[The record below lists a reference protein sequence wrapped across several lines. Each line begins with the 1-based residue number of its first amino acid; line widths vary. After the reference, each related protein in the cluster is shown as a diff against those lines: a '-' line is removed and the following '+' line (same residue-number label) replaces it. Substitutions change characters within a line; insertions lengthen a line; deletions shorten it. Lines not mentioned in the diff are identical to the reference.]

1 MVSLPWAPSRTR
13 KQQKPLT
20 VVKDMET
27 SPSKT
32 KRAPTNVTGPVA
44 WNEEVL
50 AVFKDMGA
58 QLGIVYAECKDH
70 KDFLASCKTLGLTR
84 SHAMQ
89 EASRRR
95 HEAAGTSPSK
105 KVLETIPEEA
115 SAPSTPP
122 KRKGSKAK
130 AEEQKAP
137 GAPEKLKSL
146 PEFERLG
153 SDTPKDLQLLTDWH
167 AEFTEAGM
175 RYQVIKGV
183 RYLVEVASCEVI
195 VLDEVRQ
202 MGARIGTYNEATGD
216 IEAI

>member
-1 MVSLPWAPSRTR
+1 
-13 KQQKPLT
+13 
-20 VVKDMET
+20 MET

-70 KDFLASCKTLGLTR
+70 KNFLEQCKELGLVR
-84 SHAMQ
+84 SGAMK

-95 HEAAGTSPSK
+95 QEVTASK
-105 KVLETIPEEA
+105 KPPAKERLTTIPEEP

-167 AEFTEAGM
+167 AEVTEAGM

-183 RYLVEVASCEVI
+183 RYLVEMASCEVI

>member
-1 MVSLPWAPSRTR
+1 
-13 KQQKPLT
+13 
-20 VVKDMET
+20 MET

-58 QLGIVYAECKDH
+58 QLGIVYDECKDH
-70 KDFLASCKTLGLTR
+70 KDFLASCKALGVTR

-95 HEAAGTSPSK
+95 QENGASPSK
-105 KVLETIPEEA
+105 KSPAKERLTTIPEEA

-122 KRKGSKAK
+122 KRKGSKK
-130 AEEQKAP
+130 EAEAP

-146 PEFERLG
+146 PGIERLR
-153 SDTPKDLQLLTDWH
+153 SDTAKDLRLLSEWL
-167 AEFTEAGM
+167 AEVTEAGM
-175 RYQVIKGV
+175 RYQIIKGV
-183 RYLVEVASCEVI
+183 RYLVEVANNEVI
-195 VLDEVRQ
+195 VLEHVGQ
-202 MGARIGTYNEATGD
+202 MGPRIGTYNEATGE
-216 IEAI
+216 IEAM